1 MNNRHFLEGNFDT
14 NFIEKVFFQEE
25 KQRELPHYEVAVIAA
40 AIQLYLDER
49 KQAIAQ
55 RPVGTG
61 GPVSMW
67 KYSSRPGMPKIQ

>member
-55 RPVGTG
+55 RSVGTG
-61 GPVSMW
+61 GPASLW
-67 KYSSRPGMPKIQ
+67 KYSTRPGTPKNP